1 MSTTMFLETRLC
13 FFEKAGTGESFFVRG
28 LMQVSEAASERI
40 EEEGFLSAF
49 VPEGQTF
56 FASSLLPPPRSL
68 GTETS
73 FS

>member
-1 MSTTMFLETRLC
+1 MFLETRLC
-13 FFEKAGTGESFFVRG
+13 FFREGGNWREVFVRG

-40 EEEGFLSAF
+40 EKEGFLSAF
-49 VPEGQTF
+49 VPEGQAF
-56 FASSLLPPPRSL
+56 FASSLFPPPRSL